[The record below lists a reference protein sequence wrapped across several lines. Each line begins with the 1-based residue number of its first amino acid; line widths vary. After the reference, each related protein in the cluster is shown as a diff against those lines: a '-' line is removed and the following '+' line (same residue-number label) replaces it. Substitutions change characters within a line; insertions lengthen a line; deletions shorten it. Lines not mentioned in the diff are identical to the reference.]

1 MQSSNNQ
8 KTEKHLNDLSCHLNE
23 LELGIDTFQT
33 EHNRDK
39 SVYLFCEMFKDKI
52 KLISNILFHNNLFLV
67 IHILT
72 EVNRLFMEDKVLRS
86 VTIKIDN
93 TKRPNNPTAIAYLKI
108 EV

>member
-8 KTEKHLNDLSCHLNE
+8 KTETYLNDLSCHFNE

-39 SVYLFCEMFKDKI
+39 SVNLYCEMFKNKL
-52 KLISNILFHNNLFLV
+52 KLIGNILFHNNLYLV

-86 VTIKIDN
+86 VTIIIDN
-93 TKRPNNPTAIAYLKI
+93 TKRPNNPSAIANLKI
-108 EV
+108 TL